1 MLACWCIV
9 FEQGTGLD
17 VFDAERVPGLQVLIG
32 NVSCVITAIQ
42 SSYLSVIAPAEPS
55 VINEDGNAIVIVRHC
70 FCGMLVSTIIYIVN
84 LIFLTA

>member
-17 VFDAERVPGLQVLIG
+17 VLDAERVPGLQVLIG

-55 VINEDGNAIVIVRHC
+55 VINEDGNENITGYPYGPDFNVV
-70 FCGMLVSTIIYIVN
+70 G
-84 LIFLTA
+84 